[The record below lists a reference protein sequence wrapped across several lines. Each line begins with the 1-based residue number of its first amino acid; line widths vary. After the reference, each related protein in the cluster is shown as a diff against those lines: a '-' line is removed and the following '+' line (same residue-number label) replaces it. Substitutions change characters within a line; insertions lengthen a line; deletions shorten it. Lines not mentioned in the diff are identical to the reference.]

1 MRRKP
6 TRWKKVTG
14 NLLAWRL
21 AILAAER
28 RYTFRCDVA
37 LGDEQQ
43 TGLEADG
50 VAPTALDLRSDS
62 VPRANARGYRNSAAP
77 RLWKEAPAA
86 RHFLHSKCPNSRP
99 NSSTRGYYCFAAPR
113 LLKPNGQTPDAG

>member
-1 MRRKP
+1 MGFG
-6 TRWKKVTG
+6 T
-14 NLLAWRL
+14 
-21 AILAAER
+21 IEAAER

-77 RLWKEAPAA
+77 RLSKEAPAA
-86 RHFLHSKCPNSRP
+86 RHFLHSKCPNSRRVLKTATTY
-99 NSSTRGYYCFAAPR
+99 STATTVTQVYNFPVA
-113 LLKPNGQTPDAG
+113 QT